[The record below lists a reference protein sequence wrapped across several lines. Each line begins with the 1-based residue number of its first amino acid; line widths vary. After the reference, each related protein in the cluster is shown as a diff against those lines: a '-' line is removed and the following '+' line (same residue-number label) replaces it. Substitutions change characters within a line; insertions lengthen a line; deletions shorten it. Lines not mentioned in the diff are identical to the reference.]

1 LRTIGSAV
9 CVRDPY
15 RGHIIGAVSTEPG
28 ETGRVTHDAESRLWV
43 EQLGCGHLRRQEA
56 VGKLHGLLVRVAV
69 DSSRDAA
76 ASSER
81 YDIGDTRSAAW
92 SYRAPFEEVARI
104 ADLVSFY
111 PEKVTIT
118 IDAERLE
125 PAPGQNVISH
135 GPDRN
140 LSVDEIGGIQ
150 LVEDAAAAET

>member
-1 LRTIGSAV
+1 
-9 CVRDPY
+9 
-15 RGHIIGAVSTEPG
+15 
-28 ETGRVTHDAESRLWV
+28 
-43 EQLGCGHLRRQEA
+43 
-56 VGKLHGLLVRVAV
+56 
-69 DSSRDAA
+69 
-76 ASSER
+76 
-81 YDIGDTRSAAW
+81 
-92 SYRAPFEEVARI
+92 VARI

-118 IDAERLE
+118 IDAEKLE